1 MKIPASMD
9 EQIADIKD
17 LDISYRI
24 LHPAAIIRDEYTS
37 RNIRIP
43 FSSLTSKYSNF
54 LSTIIVEI
62 ELDADEQ
69 VEYLF
74 KPKALSN
81 YLYGTTEFWN
91 DLLILNNAYSTSE
104 FKPTT
109 VKIYDPNKFKKY
121 INEILILEDIV

>member
-24 LHPAAIIRDEYTS
+24 LHPAAIIIDEYTS

-62 ELDADEQ
+62 ELDDDEQ

-104 FKPTT
+104 FKPRT
-109 VKIYDPNKFKKY
+109 VKVYDPNKFKKY

>member
-9 EQIADIKD
+9 EQIDDIKD

-62 ELDADEQ
+62 ELDDDEQ

-104 FKPTT
+104 FKPST
-109 VKIYDPNKFKKY
+109 VKVYDPNKFKKY

>member
-62 ELDADEQ
+62 ELDDDEQ

-104 FKPTT
+104 FKPST
-109 VKIYDPNKFKKY
+109 VKVYDPNKFKKY